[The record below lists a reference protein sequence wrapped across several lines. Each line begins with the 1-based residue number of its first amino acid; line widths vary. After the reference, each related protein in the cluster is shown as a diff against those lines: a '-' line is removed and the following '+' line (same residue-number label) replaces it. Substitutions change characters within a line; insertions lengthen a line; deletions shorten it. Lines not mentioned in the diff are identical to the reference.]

1 VERVASSQT
10 RQPAGHQLCMRVCWC
25 LQPRVAS
32 RGSEALWC
40 ASTPA
45 NALLPRH
52 SLRPA
57 AELLSR
63 VLHSAKAL
71 VCAVHSVTASR
82 RQQYVTAVG
91 AAVSD
96 GVCYCPNC
104 FGRSC
109 RLPCCPGPCRASIA
123 SWRETKWIECSSL
136 PHMLS

>member
-1 VERVASSQT
+1 MPRALHHPLGCAFCSPSGRSAPCLSLGQSPPGSSEVRSEAATAVGAVERVASSQT
-10 RQPAGHQLCMRVCWC
+10 RQPAGHQLYMRVLVR

-40 ASTPA
+40 APTPA

-57 AELLSR
+57 AELLNR

-82 RQQYVTAVG
+82 
-91 AAVSD
+91 D
-96 GVCYCPNC
+96 
-104 FGRSC
+104 
-109 RLPCCPGPCRASIA
+109 
-123 SWRETKWIECSSL
+123 SST
-136 PHMLS
+136 